1 MSRIRF
7 SLGCALICAL
17 AWAACARAE
26 WLDVARFFILSW
38 LGTLGGI
45 TLVDALRRLTRSS

>member
-7 SLGCALICAL
+7 SLGSKLISAH